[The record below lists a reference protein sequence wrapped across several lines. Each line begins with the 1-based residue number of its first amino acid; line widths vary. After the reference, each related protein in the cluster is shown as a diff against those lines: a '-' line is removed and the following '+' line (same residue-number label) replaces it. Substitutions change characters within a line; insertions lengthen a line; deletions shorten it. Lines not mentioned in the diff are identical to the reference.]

1 MEIHQIRYFLAVE
14 RTRNFSRAAE
24 QCNITQPALTRAI
37 QKLEEEV
44 GGKLLHRRPG
54 NIELTE
60 LGRALFPRLE
70 SAYQT
75 INEARTQARDL
86 VEQRKQRLRLGFMC
100 TIGPDRVGAFLRPI
114 IAAIP
119 HLDLI
124 VREAKGTDIINDLLG
139 EHIDVAI
146 VGLPHYQD
154 GLEHHSLYD
163 EQYVVAMPANHRLAP
178 ANQITLAELDGENY
192 IERINCEFD
201 AHFDYQQGEW
211 PIEINTRF
219 RSEREDW
226 VQALVAAG
234 IGVSIMPES
243 FPLMSGVTSA
253 PLVTPE
259 IKRSISI
266 VTAQDQSLSP
276 AAVEFIKLVKAQ
288 SWT

>member
-70 SAYQT
+70 SAYQSIT
-75 INEARTQARDL
+75 DARNQAHDL
-86 VEQRKQRLRLGFMC
+86 VQQRKQRLRLGFMC
-100 TIGPDRVGAFLRPI
+100 TIGPDRIGSFLRPV

-119 HLDLI
+119 NLDLI
-124 VREAKGTDIINDLLG
+124 VREAKGTDVIGDLLG
-139 EHIDVAI
+139 DHIDVAI
-146 VGLPHYQD
+146 VGLPQYQD
-154 GLEHHSLYD
+154 GLEAHALYD
-163 EQYVVAMPANHRLAP
+163 ERYIVAMPANHRLAP
-178 ANQITLAELDGENY
+178 ANVIKLAELDGENY

-201 AHFDYQQGEW
+201 AHFDFEQGEW

-226 VQALVAAG
+226 VQAMIAAE
-234 IGVSIMPES
+234 IGVAIMPES

-253 PLVTPE
+253 PLVTPQ
-259 IKRSISI
+259 IKRAISI
-266 VTAQDQSLSP
+266 VTVKDRNLPPS
-276 AAVEFIKLVKAQ
+276 AVEFMQLVKAQ